1 MKKICLF
8 LLFGLLVFSNTVL
21 ASNLDAFS
29 LGIHSPQQLA
39 GWLVKEFKY
48 RTEMP
53 DQWQSAEETF
63 KLKQG
68 DCEDFAI
75 ISQKI
80 LKDLGFK
87 GEILVV
93 KFRSIAQSH
102 ALCIF
107 KQGKYFS
114 FISNQKIVSTKATSI
129 KEAIS
134 QCYPDWERISYVDAK
149 RMVKKIVTRIK
160 ENEDLSELFT
170 TSLKED

>member
-1 MKKICLF
+1 MKRICFFVLLGLF
-8 LLFGLLVFSNTVL
+8 IFSGTAL
-21 ASNLDAFS
+21 AVNLDAVS
-29 LGIHSPQQLA
+29 LGVHSPQQLA

-80 LKDLGFK
+80 LKDLGIK

-93 KFRSIAQSH
+93 KFKGIAQSH

-114 FISNQKIVSTKATSI
+114 FISNQKIVSTNATSI

-160 ENEDLSELFT
+160 ENEDSSELFT